1 MDKSN
6 ENTLNPNNNYDSQQ
20 KRQKAETISSYEI
33 HTNLLL

>member
-1 MDKSN
+1 MITIYMLYNFILFVNCK
-6 ENTLNPNNNYDSQQ
+6 

>member
-1 MDKSN
+1 MK
-6 ENTLNPNNNYDSQQ
+6 TLYIINNNDDLQK